1 MPTKFVTG
9 VSFGEDSFGEDS
21 FLVGK
26 DVAGKALEKMKG
38 EKIHLSIVFCSSE
51 YNYVEVIK
59 GIKEITQNA
68 PLIGCSSA
76 GEFTEERVG
85 KKSVCCALISS
96 NDHKFF
102 LGCGKEFKGNE
113 IEAVKQATGNFSRS
127 VNDYPYLSCLQ
138 LIDGLTG
145 KGEEVTLA
153 VSSVLGSLVRLI
165 GGAAGD
171 DLKFKETKVFMDNQI
186 NSNTIALCLIASKIP
201 VGIGVK
207 HGHTPLSPALNVTKS
222 AGCILYELNSE
233 PAFEVWKKYTR
244 ERAKEQF
251 DINVDKL
258 SDFTEIGSYL
268 IKYEVGVLTGIDY
281 KIRIP
286 FSANPDGSLNLVC
299 PISEDTIIKIMESS
313 KDAQINS
320 AREAARLAVASLRG
334 AKIAGAII
342 FDCVCRALILKDE
355 FYQVIEAIKEV
366 IGKDVPLI
374 GLETY
379 GEIAMELG
387 QLSGFHNTTTTIL
400 LIPER

>member
-102 LGCGKEFKGNE
+102 LGHENQLEKKGREAIKQAAGKFP
-113 IEAVKQATGNFSRS
+113 EAVN
-127 VNDYPYLSCLQ
+127 NYPHLCCIE
-138 LIDGLTG
+138 LIDGLV
-145 KGEEVTLA
+145 KEGEDLTLA
-153 VSSVLGSLVRLI
+153 VNSIMGSLVRLI

-171 DLKFKETKVFMDNQI
+171 DLKFKETRVFMDNQI
-186 NSNTIALCLIASKIP
+186 NSEAITLCLMASEIP
-201 VGIGVK
+201 VGMGIK
-207 HGHTPLSPALNVTKS
+207 HGHKPWSPALNVTKS
-222 AGCILYELNSE
+222 EGCILYELNNK

-251 DINVDKL
+251 DIDVDKL
-258 SDFTEIGSYL
+258 SDSTEEGSYL
-268 IKYEVGVLTGIDY
+268 IKYEAGLLTGMDY
-281 KIRIP
+281 KIRVP
-286 FSANPDGSLNLVC
+286 LSVNPDGSLNFGC
-299 PISEDTIIKIMESS
+299 PIPEDTIIKIMESS
-313 KDAQINS
+313 KDAQIDS
-320 AREAARLAVASLRG
+320 AREAAQLAVDSLRG
-334 AKIAGAII
+334 AKVAGALI
-342 FDCVCRALILKDE
+342 FDCACRGLILGDDFPK
-355 FYQVIEAIKEV
+355 AIKAIGEV
-366 IGKDVPLI
+366 IGEDVPFI
-374 GLETY
+374 GFETY
-379 GEIAMELG
+379 GEIFMELG
-387 QLSGFHNTTTTIL
+387 QLSGLHHTTTTVL